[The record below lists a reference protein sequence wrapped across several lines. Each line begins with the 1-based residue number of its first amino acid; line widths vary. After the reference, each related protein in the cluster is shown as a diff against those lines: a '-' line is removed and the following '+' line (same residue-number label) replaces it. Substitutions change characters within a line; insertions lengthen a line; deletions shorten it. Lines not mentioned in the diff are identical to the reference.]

1 VYEGNYPTGTSI
13 RSLPCGSSG
22 PWESGGAPSVEDLDR
37 RYGAAWRQTQAERQ
51 YYSMRK
57 TLIDEIKERTLRAG
71 DGDPG
76 RVVRA
81 IEESRLPVH
90 PPPSIDKVIKTLRA
104 AKKARA
110 ADSYSL

>member
-1 VYEGNYPTGTSI
+1 
-13 RSLPCGSSG
+13 
-22 PWESGGAPSVEDLDR
+22 
-37 RYGAAWRQTQAERQ
+37 
-51 YYSMRK
+51 MRK